1 MTDME
6 AKGRVHLQ
14 VQSEHLVASG
24 VSDPGRLRAENE
36 DSIWLD
42 EKGHFVLLCDGMGG
56 HERGA
61 EASSTAIEVIR
72 KFLAPDVL
80 SEELQ
85 DITGVD
91 GVPSEIACLFSLV
104 DEAVDKAA
112 TVLYERNQELDLER
126 YMGTTVV
133 GLVMVESEYV
143 LWFHVG
149 DSRLY
154 LWRDS
159 TLKRLTEDHSAYAEW
174 VNDGK
179 HGSQPGKN
187 VITRAIGPTANV
199 VADIGW
205 DQRQKD
211 DTFVIC
217 SDGLSD
223 MLSDEEI
230 EGVIK
235 AESDIDEAAKQLISL
250 ANEAGGKDNT
260 SVVICKVKG

>member
-1 MTDME
+1 ME
-6 AKGRVHLQ
+6 ASGRVHFQ
-14 VQSEHLVASG
+14 VQSSQMAATG
-24 VSDPGRLRAENE
+24 ISDLGRMRSENE
-36 DSIWLD
+36 DAIWLD
-42 EKGHFVLLCDGMGG
+42 KEGRFVLVCDGMGG

-61 EASSTAIEVIR
+61 EASATTINII
-72 KFLAPDVL
+72 KQFLDPKVL
-80 SEELQ
+80 NEELQ

-91 GVPSEIACLFSLV
+91 GVPSEIACLFSLI
-104 DEAVDKAA
+104 DEAVDNAA
-112 TVLYERNQELDLER
+112 TVLYERNQELGLQR

-159 TLKRLTEDHSAYAEW
+159 VLKRLTEDHSAYAEW

-179 HGSQPGKN
+179 QGVEPGKN

-205 DQRQKD
+205 DKRQKGD
-211 DTFVIC
+211 LFILC
-217 SDGLSD
+217 SDGVTDMISD
-223 MLSDEEI
+223 SRIEEI
-230 EGVIK
+230 IK
-235 AESDIDEAAKQLISL
+235 AGNGDVDEIANRLIDAA
-250 ANEAGGKDNT
+250 NDAGGKDNA
-260 SVVICKVKG
+260 SVVVCRVKA